1 MPSSSRS
8 IDTTLS
14 INPASSLVESPTAS
28 TQRASKEKMPVG
40 PFDRRKKRSRCLA
53 CAASHLKCSGN
64 VPCSN
69 CVRRRVE
76 CAFEKQKPKQIW
88 INQGES
94 GKKTVARVPAA
105 TCKNQSPRLD
115 INPTGD
121 QIYYLSHYFDTFLR
135 RNSCNPK
142 TEIFTDVIGLMK
154 DQGSGTFLHDAVL
167 SLGAMQAV
175 KLNASEGV
183 DPSKTYNLAVHH
195 YSKSVFGLRNALEKF
210 DQEPSARHRILW
222 TTHLLGLFE
231 LMTDATGEGWIQHLV
246 HGTSKA
252 LVAAGPTSCQS
263 GHGRRFFT
271 EIRIFEVCRAIIS
284 NEPTFLAEADWRC
297 LTQEMRAREQGNG
310 DALDELLDIIVSCS
324 TLRVRAANL
333 IYYSDADNA
342 NVSKHLDGAFDVA
355 QEGFRLRQ
363 ALIDWEAN
371 DSKRQTVENASVSFS
386 SLTKAFFAATSI
398 YLSGVFDYEIPYWQ
412 DKGIVAPNL
421 SEEEIQ
427 MHVINILTHTNTVL
441 YNSSIS
447 PLLVLFPLRVAGARS
462 WQGWQQDCIM
472 QNLLVVE
479 RTFPVAA
486 AFRADLLGV
495 WARMSPPPYSD
506 SPLST

>member
-1 MPSSSRS
+1 
-8 IDTTLS
+8 
-14 INPASSLVESPTAS
+14 
-28 TQRASKEKMPVG
+28 
-40 PFDRRKKRSRCLA
+40 
-53 CAASHLKCSGN
+53 
-64 VPCSN
+64 
-69 CVRRRVE
+69 
-76 CAFEKQKPKQIW
+76 
-88 INQGES
+88 
-94 GKKTVARVPAA
+94 
-105 TCKNQSPRLD
+105 
-115 INPTGD
+115 
-121 QIYYLSHYFDTFLR
+121 
-135 RNSCNPK
+135 
-142 TEIFTDVIGLMK
+142 
-154 DQGSGTFLHDAVL
+154 
-167 SLGAMQAV
+167 MQAV
-175 KLNASEGV
+175 KSNASEGV
-183 DPSKTYNLAVHH
+183 DRTKTYNLAVYH
-195 YSKSVFGLRNALEKF
+195 YSKSVLGLRSALEKF

-252 LVAAGPTSCQS
+252 LVTAGPTSCIS
-263 GHGRRFFT
+263 GHGQRFFT
-271 EIRIFEVCRAIIS
+271 EIRIFEVCRAIIF
-284 NEPTFLAEADWRC
+284 NEPTFLATADWRC
-297 LTQEMRAREQGNG
+297 LTREMRVKDQDNS
-310 DALDELLDIIVSCS
+310 DSLDELLDTIVSCS
-324 TLRVRAANL
+324 TLRVRAISL
-333 IYYSDADNA
+333 IYHSDTDT
-342 NVSKHLDGAFDVA
+342 VDLPKYLDEAFDVA

-363 ALIDWEAN
+363 SLIDWEA
-371 DSKRQTVENASVSFS
+371 KEQPPKQQTAENASGNFA

-486 AFRADLLGV
+486 AFRADLMGV
-495 WARMSPPPYSD
+495 WALMSPPAYSD